1 MLSKSGRGVTLST
14 SDQLIQSLDV
24 AVNATTFLVTGC
36 LAWNTVAAD
45 LRPRCV
51 SLMDANRADWYV
63 RHSSSYLRADP
74 QYDSQDLPLF
84 QQESSFIV
92 YAGSFYQGY
101 YALESINVPDNYI
114 RLRDDGYLWI
124 EPDAYNAA
132 FTYAVSFA
140 IYRRD
145 NSRKHSLIVYQCTG

>member
-1 MLSKSGRGVTLST
+1 MLSKSGRGVTLSS
-14 SDQLIQSLDV
+14 SDQLIQSMDV
-24 AVNATTFLVTGC
+24 TVNATTFLVTGC

-74 QYDSQDLPLF
+74 QYDSQDVPLF
-84 QQESSFIV
+84 QQESSFFIV
-92 YAGSFYQGY
+92 HTQSFY
-101 YALESINVPDNYI
+101 YALESINVPGNYF

-124 EPDAYNAA
+124 EPDAYTTAFIDAA
-132 FTYAVSFA
+132 SFA
-140 IYRRD
+140 IYGRD
-145 NSRKHSLIVYQCTG
+145 TSRKHSVILSPFLSP

>member
-14 SDQLIQSLDV
+14 SDQLIQSMDV
-24 AVNATTFLVTGC
+24 RVNATTFLVTGC

-63 RHSSSYLRADP
+63 RHYSSYLRVDP
-74 QYDSQDLPLF
+74 QYDSHNLPLF